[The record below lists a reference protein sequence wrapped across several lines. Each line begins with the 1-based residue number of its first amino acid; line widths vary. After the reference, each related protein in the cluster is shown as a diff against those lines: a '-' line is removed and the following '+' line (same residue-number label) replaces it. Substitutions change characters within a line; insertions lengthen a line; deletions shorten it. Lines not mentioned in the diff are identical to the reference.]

1 MCSVN
6 GCTRTGLADLFMV
19 GGVYDC
25 YYHTHTY
32 ISMHIVILFHSYA
45 LRSTRGWTL
54 NRSKS
59 FLACP
64 TFRLTSLSSHFPSSF
79 LDFLELP
86 AANLHTESMS
96 CYGIIFQLS
105 CCHVLERNRWFPCP
119 EDLVLTVL
127 YPSSHASPAVS
138 WLVLIGVEDIVA
150 V

>member
-19 GGVYDC
+19 GGVYGF

-32 ISMHIVILFHSYA
+32 LCIIIAFLFHSYA
-45 LRSTRGWTL
+45 QRSTRGWTL

-105 CCHVLERNRWFPCP
+105 SCHVLERNRWLSVSRRPGS
-119 EDLVLTVL
+119 
-127 YPSSHASPAVS
+127 YSSLPLKPRITRSAMACVD
-138 WLVLIGVEDIVA
+138 WT
-150 V
+150 

>member
-19 GGVYDC
+19 GGVYGFNC
-25 YYHTHTY
+25 HTHTY
-32 ISMHIVILFHSYA
+32 LCILFFLFHSYA
-45 LRSTRGWTL
+45 QRSTRGWTL

-64 TFRLTSLSSHFPSSF
+64 AFRLTSLSSHFPSSF

-86 AANLHTESMS
+86 AANSHTKSMS
-96 CYGIIFQLS
+96 CYGIIFQLPS
-105 CCHVLERNRWFPCP
+105 CHVLERNRWFPCP

-127 YPSSHASPAVS
+127 YPSSHASPAVL
-138 WLVLIGVEDIVA
+138 WLVLIGLEDIVA